1 MKDLVLRFL
10 AAAGL
15 VVVVVATPSSS
26 SSSSSLGS
34 WSSNTPSSSSSTLL
48 RFLELIFLGGGGEYY
63 KCSILIVVVVVVIVI
78 KIIIVLV
85 IMMIN
90 NSISNMGSI
99 RNRKIGGVGG
109 RLEIRKPRTLFFVVV
124 VAHSFFIQPTR
135 MVYTH
140 VGTFQHT
147 HTHSSCVECRDT
159 PPPKQTNKLRGV
171 FLLPPKRMYQYIY
184 IYIK

>member
-1 MKDLVLRFL
+1 
-10 AAAGL
+10 
-15 VVVVVATPSSS
+15 
-26 SSSSSLGS
+26 
-34 WSSNTPSSSSSTLL
+34 
-48 RFLELIFLGGGGEYY
+48 
-63 KCSILIVVVVVVIVI
+63 
-78 KIIIVLV
+78 
-85 IMMIN
+85 MIN

-109 RLEIRKPRTLFFVVV
+109 RLAIRKPRTLFFVVV
-124 VAHSFFIQPTR
+124 VVAQSFFIQPTR

-159 PPPKQTNKLRGV
+159 PPPKQTNKIRGV

-184 IYIK
+184 IYIYQMSVSKYVEREKDVSTTTTTTTKPSLCNKNVFSRSRSVLLLWCDVRPCDH